1 MYSRFL
7 SIHRLIENLLQQGEI
22 PLIVATHNA
31 DIIVTIVHLKQ
42 ELEAEIGNRL
52 KVTIVGGAE
61 AHILARELANAG
73 IGVVLT
79 PPRPYV
85 SYSSHLG

>member
-7 SIHRLIENLLQQGEI
+7 LIHRLTDDLQGEI
-22 PLIVATHNA
+22 PLIVATDNA

-42 ELEAEIGNRL
+42 ELETEIGNRI

-61 AHILARELANAG
+61 AHILAHELAGAG
-73 IGVVLT
+73 VGVILT

-85 SYSSHLG
+85 TF